1 MAFEVER
8 VKSLRKVVEG
18 FSRRERRAY
27 DAAVEDLRGR
37 GCRAGGK
44 RLGAV
49 GDGDYPMCE
58 RPLYAAWRMFT
69 VYPDASRVV
78 IIELDRH
85 TKESAPVQNLAS
97 VFPGL
102 SPTGRRRSDQPP
114 CCEDPADP
122 PEVSDELRGVIDELF
137 GL

>member
-1 MAFEVER
+1 MSFEVER
-8 VKSLRKVVEG
+8 VKSLRKVVDG
-18 FSRRERRAY
+18 FTKRERKAY
-27 DAAVEDLRGR
+27 DAAVDELRGR

-44 RLGAV
+44 RLGAEA
-49 GDGDYPMCE
+49 GGDYPICE

-69 VYPDASRVV
+69 VYPDESRVV

-85 TKESAPVQNLAS
+85 TKASAPVEILAD

-102 SPTGRRRSDQPP
+102 SPTGRRRSNQPP
-114 CCEDPADP
+114 CCEESSHP
-122 PEVSDELRGVIDELF
+122 PEVSDELRGVLEGLF